1 MVWSSLL
8 NISHNS
14 QSDFVKQLLHTPR
27 YEKILAEQDKK
38 FEDQIITKDES
49 FRNNDS
55 SSLLTNIKTL
65 DNAIKEAEEKNANK
79 LAP

>member
-1 MVWSSLL
+1 M
-8 NISHNS
+8 
-14 QSDFVKQLLHTPR
+14 HTPR

-38 FEDQIITKDES
+38 FEDQIIAKDDS

-65 DNAIKEAEEKNANK
+65 DNAIKEAEQKKEK
-79 LAP
+79 LAPQIEQLFTEEESLPLP